1 MSDDTDH
8 SVSDDTDH
16 SAGSSSHHTYRSAVP
31 GPRFASAT
39 ASQQ

>member
-39 ASQQ
+39 TSQQ